1 MNSYDHIDQYPVS
14 GAGLGLRRE
23 LAQPM
28 QQNKPDAIEFFEVA
42 PENWMGLGGRL
53 GKQFRSLTERHAF
66 VTHGLSLSIGSP
78 APLDETFLK
87 NLKVFLD
94 VHGIKAYTEHLSYC
108 SDDGHLYDL
117 LPIPFTDEAVHYVA
131 ERIKRVQ
138 DILERRIAIENVSYY
153 AAPGQ
158 ELQEIDFV
166 KNVLNEADCGLLL
179 DVNNIVVNSINHC
192 YDAEQYLTA
201 LPAERVFYFH
211 VAGHYVEA
219 EDLRVDTH
227 GSDVSAEV
235 WRLLDVAYDHCGVVP
250 TLLERDFNIPSV
262 DGLLVEIEQ
271 IRDAQSRARTRGA
284 PQNAP
289 SPELEAPAISVSG
302 RASHG

>member
-1 MNSYDHIDQYPVS
+1 MKTFTTHGQYPVS
-14 GAGLGLRRE
+14 GSGLGLRRE
-23 LAQPM
+23 LV
-28 QQNKPDAIEFFEVA
+28 KPLQEHTPDEISFFEVA

-53 GKQFRSLTERHAF
+53 KKEFRSFTEKHDF

-94 VHGIKAYTEHLSYC
+94 EHGIKAYTEHLSYC

-117 LPIPFTDEAVHYVA
+117 LPIPFTDEAVTWVA
-131 ERIKRVQ
+131 DRVKRVQ
-138 DILERRIAIENVSYY
+138 DILERQIALENVSYY

-158 ELQEIDFV
+158 EIKEIEFV
-166 KNVLNEADCGLLL
+166 RNVLDEANCGLLL
-179 DVNNIVVNSINHC
+179 DVNNILVNSINHR
-192 YDAEQYLTA
+192 YDAYEYLRA
-201 LPAERVFYFH
+201 LPADRVFYFH

-227 GSDVSAEV
+227 GSDVCDDV
-235 WRLLDVAYDHCGVVP
+235 WTLLDAAYDHCGVVP

-262 DGLLVEIEQ
+262 TDLTKELNQ
-271 IRDAQSRARTRGA
+271 IRDAQARWHERNT
-284 PQNAP
+284 
-289 SPELEAPAISVSG
+289 PAKV
-302 RASHG
+302 SHG